1 MKSQIRKVG
10 VLGAG
15 TMGAQIAAHLANASI
30 PCLLLDRVPEE
41 LSEQEQKKKLD
52 PSHPEFRNRY
62 ARSGLEFALKVK
74 PAAFFTPELSAYIE
88 IGNFEDD
95 LPRLAQCDWIIE
107 AIVENLEA
115 KRQLLERVLPHA
127 AQSAILSSNTSGIP
141 IYSIASV
148 FPASRKPR
156 WAGTHFFNPPRYMRL
171 VEIIPTADTDPAV
184 VATLSEFCERFL
196 GKQIVRAKDTPNF
209 IANRIGSFAAI
220 STIRSAFEMGLTI
233 EEVDALTGT
242 FLGRPKSATFR
253 LADIVGLDVFTFV
266 GKNLQELLPR
276 EKELFELPESARLV
290 LRTMFERKM
299 LGEKT
304 GGGFYRKDKAGGE
317 IQTLDLKT
325 IEYRP
330 RQKPQIPALDLLASV
345 ESVGERLQKLFQGA
359 EDKYSSFVW
368 QTVMPLFC
376 YAAEKVPEISETP
389 VAIDDAMRWGYNWEL
404 GPFQLWDQI
413 GVQWSAQKWKSEG
426 HPLPLNVE
434 RMLHANAS
442 SFYRNGEYFD
452 LAWTRYAP
460 LNRAT
465 EILKR
470 SLPVQKNDGASLHD
484 LGDGVACLEFHSK
497 MNTLGPD
504 AVEMADAAIET
515 LKSRFDALVVG
526 NYAENFSA
534 GANLMML
541 LLEIQDEN
549 WDDIDLMI
557 RKFQDMTSSIKFASK
572 PVVCAPFGLTLGG
585 GAEICL
591 AARFCQPFAEL
602 YMGLVEVG
610 VGLIPAGGGTK
621 ELFIKNI
628 DSSPE
633 VPLEKALRS
642 TFETIGTAKVSQ
654 SALQARA
661 MNFISRCVPLTL
673 QRSRLIEDAKRQAL
687 YLASQAYR
695 APLQRKDLPAGGTDA
710 RAVLELGVH
719 MMLRAGYISEYDAH
733 IGRKLAWILTGGNRP
748 AGATMSEQDMLDLER
763 EVFLSLCGERKTQ
776 ERIQHMLKTGKP
788 LRN

>member
-1 MKSQIRKVG
+1 
-10 VLGAG
+10 
-15 TMGAQIAAHLANASI
+15 
-30 PCLLLDRVPEE
+30 
-41 LSEQEQKKKLD
+41 
-52 PSHPEFRNRY
+52 
-62 ARSGLEFALKVK
+62 
-74 PAAFFTPELSAYIE
+74 
-88 IGNFEDD
+88 
-95 LPRLAQCDWIIE
+95 
-107 AIVENLEA
+107 
-115 KRQLLERVLPHA
+115 
-127 AQSAILSSNTSGIP
+127 
-141 IYSIASV
+141 
-148 FPASRKPR
+148 
-156 WAGTHFFNPPRYMRL
+156 
-171 VEIIPTADTDPAV
+171 
-184 VATLSEFCERFL
+184 
-196 GKQIVRAKDTPNF
+196 
-209 IANRIGSFAAI
+209 
-220 STIRSAFEMGLTI
+220 
-233 EEVDALTGT
+233 
-242 FLGRPKSATFR
+242 
-253 LADIVGLDVFTFV
+253 
-266 GKNLQELLPR
+266 
-276 EKELFELPESARLV
+276 
-290 LRTMFERKM
+290 
-299 LGEKT
+299 
-304 GGGFYRKDKAGGE
+304 
-317 IQTLDLKT
+317 
-325 IEYRP
+325 
-330 RQKPQIPALDLLASV
+330 
-345 ESVGERLQKLFQGA
+345 
-359 EDKYSSFVW
+359 
-368 QTVMPLFC
+368 
-376 YAAEKVPEISETP
+376 
-389 VAIDDAMRWGYNWEL
+389 
-404 GPFQLWDQI
+404 
-413 GVQWSAQKWKSEG
+413 
-426 HPLPLNVE
+426 
-434 RMLHANAS
+434 
-442 SFYRNGEYFD
+442 
-452 LAWTRYAP
+452 
-460 LNRAT
+460 
-465 EILKR
+465 
-470 SLPVQKNDGASLHD
+470 
-484 LGDGVACLEFHSK
+484 
-497 MNTLGPD
+497 
-504 AVEMADAAIET
+504 
-515 LKSRFDALVVG
+515 
-526 NYAENFSA
+526 
-534 GANLMML
+534 MML